1 MTNESNQAALA
12 VLIKEAKESYNHT
25 ATIEAAKHLAR
36 VYKVYFD
43 EYVKAGFTH
52 LQALR
57 LTVGNFN

>member
-12 VLIKEAKESYNHT
+12 RSIKLAQEGFSPIA
-25 ATIEAAKHLAR
+25 AREAASYLGAL
-36 VYKVYFD
+36 YKIYFE
-43 EYVKAGFTH
+43 EYLKAGFTE